1 MNYNK
6 ELRGRLLRGTCN
18 AWKAS
23 LYLCVELEDHSLIL
37 LSKHNRP
44 LITRVLKDFS
54 INLLSLKVV
63 RPSVDMIVCRTC
75 CECKKMKCCPE
86 EQNLGFVESS
96 TFLPISQCTLMKMV
110 TQLITKRLSNFKT
123 YYFVIPPSRV
133 LHQNKNLVK
142 MIFCKRRIGVL
153 NFSGYYNRKRTRRWH
168 VNVH

>member
-1 MNYNK
+1 VNYNK

-86 EQNLGFVESS
+86 EENLGIVPYP
-96 TFLPISQCTLMKMV
+96 TFLPISECALMKMV

-123 YYFVIPPSRV
+123 YYFVIPPCA
-133 LHQNKNLVK
+133 LQQNQIVK

-153 NFSGYYNRKRTRRWH
+153 NFSGYFNRKRTRRWRVGIH
-168 VNVH
+168 

>member
-1 MNYNK
+1 MNYRK
-6 ELRGRLLRGTCN
+6 SYEGGFYEARAPS

-23 LYLCVELEDHSLIL
+23 LFLCVELEDRYMIL
-37 LSKHNRP
+37 LSKHKRP

-86 EQNLGFVESS
+86 EQNLGIVPYP
-96 TFLPISQCTLMKMV
+96 TFLPISECTLMKMV

-123 YYFVIPPSRV
+123 YYFVIPPCA
-133 LHQNKNLVK
+133 LQQNQIVK

-153 NFSGYYNRKRTRRWH
+153 NFSGYFNRKRTRRWRVDIH
-168 VNVH
+168 

>member
-1 MNYNK
+1 M
-6 ELRGRLLRGTCN
+6 
-18 AWKAS
+18 AS
-23 LYLCVELEDHSLIL
+23 LFLCVELEDHSLIL

-168 VNVH
+168 VDVH

>member
-1 MNYNK
+1 MIG
-6 ELRGRLLRGTCN
+6 LPLSLCGAGRSSFDTSV
-18 AWKAS
+18 KTQAS
-23 LYLCVELEDHSLIL
+23 SNNESFKGL
-37 LSKHNRP
+37 
-44 LITRVLKDFS
+44 FF
-54 INLLSLKVV
+54 NLLSLKVV

-96 TFLPISQCTLMKMV
+96 TILPISQCTLMKMV

-168 VNVH
+168 VDVH